1 MLDFIDWSMCFGER
15 GPSCF
20 QKLFEDN
27 ALQTGGG
34 SLMDGIKSAK
44 AKLKESNWGK
54 YVMIIHKGQLKMFSV
69 A

>member
-1 MLDFIDWSMCFGER
+1 MCFGEQ

-20 QKLFEDN
+20 QKLSEGN
-27 ALQTGGG
+27 ALQTAGG
-34 SLMDGIKSAK
+34 SLMDGIISAK